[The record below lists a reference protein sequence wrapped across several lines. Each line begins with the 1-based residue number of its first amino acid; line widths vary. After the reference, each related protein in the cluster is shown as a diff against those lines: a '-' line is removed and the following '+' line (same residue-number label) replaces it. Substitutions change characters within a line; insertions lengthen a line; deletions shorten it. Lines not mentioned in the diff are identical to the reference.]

1 MTEEILKAAAKEHG
15 HECPGLALG
24 LRVSEIASE
33 VFGWEKI
40 PEDLTVTA
48 DRPACYVDGI
58 RFMTGC
64 SPANGRISFRNDGKW
79 AFVFSSRGRK
89 ISVELKSRPNFAA
102 GRDAMMESVL
112 FGDRDELFNISDLV

>member
-64 SPANGRISFRNDGKW
+64 SPANGRISFRNDGKLLCLMDW
-79 AFVFSSRGRK
+79 TACSWGR
-89 ISVELKSRPNFAA
+89 LYP
-102 GRDAMMESVL
+102 GRFCL
-112 FGDRDELFNISDLV
+112 H

>member
-1 MTEEILKAAAKEHG
+1 MTEELFYAAAKEHG

-33 VFGWEKI
+33 VFGWEKV
-40 PEDLTVTA
+40 PEDLTCTA

-64 SPANGRISFRNDGKW
+64 DPEKGTVTFRNDGKW
-79 AFVFSSRGRK
+79 AFVFSSGGR
-89 ISVELKSRPNFAA
+89 SVSIELKSRPNFAA
-102 GRDAMMESVL
+102 GREALMRSVL
-112 FGDRDELFNISDLV
+112 EEDRDELFNVCDLV

>member
-1 MTEEILKAAAKEHG
+1 MTEEILKAAAREHG

-24 LRVSEIASE
+24 LRVSEIACE
-33 VFGWEKI
+33 VFGWDKV

-64 SPANGRISFRNDGKW
+64 SPKDGRMTFRNDGKW
-79 AFVFSSRGRK
+79 AFVFSSEGRK
-89 ISVELKSRPNFAA
+89 VSVELKNRPNFAA
-102 GRDAMMESVL
+102 GREAMMESVL
-112 FGDRDELFNISDLV
+112 YGDRDELFIISDLV